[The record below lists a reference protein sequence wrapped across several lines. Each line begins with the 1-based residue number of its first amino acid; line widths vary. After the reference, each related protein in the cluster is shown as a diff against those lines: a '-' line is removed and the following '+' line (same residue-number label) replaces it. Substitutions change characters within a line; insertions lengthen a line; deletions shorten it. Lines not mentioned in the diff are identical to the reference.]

1 MQASSVANFVTARSV
16 SDLETSKIACGNTTH
31 QTPNFVHSSSRR
43 SFHNGKAASV
53 ESSLKFWTARA
64 SPAKYP
70 SAAPNELPSAFA
82 HRAEWFSNQKLG
94 PLQSY
99 WATRSAK
106 QKGRECPQ
114 RRRHICHGRSL
125 LVCRLIFTLSL
136 SAPRCY
142 RKAFMGQASVA
153 NHAPAAAY
161 CNVFLN
167 SKEDLVYARARCP
180 WELPSARSLCFL
192 KITRLP
198 KDLLAWSEG
207 LSHWHGVTWSASGKS
222 IFCS

>member
-16 SDLETSKIACGNTTH
+16 SDLETSKIACGNTTL

-106 QKGRECPQ
+106 QKGQECPQ

-142 RKAFMGQASVA
+142 RKDFMGQASVA

-167 SKEDLVYARARCP
+167 SKEDLVYARA
-180 WELPSARSLCFL
+180 LSLGIAFGSL
-192 KITRLP
+192 SLFPKDNSPT
-198 KDLLAWSEG
+198 KDLLPWSEG